1 MSRINQEIVEYS
13 FSSKSTLSYEL
24 SVLIG
29 SDSIYYWVNDAQ
41 LNILALKSFHFDH
54 EKGKPQLDSFK
65 SIFFDDQ
72 LLKQS
77 YRTTKI
83 VLTSPHF
90 TLIPSKFYNEKEKTA
105 YLQNLTSIGHNDFL
119 GADNLKNQTF
129 KNVYIVDKQLVSF
142 TQTTF
147 PQAKIHHF
155 ITPLIEGY
163 QKIAELRQGHQ
174 VFANLRDGFIQILFF
189 DGKDLIFVNTYAYQT
204 AQDLIYYIMLVYD
217 QFKLNPETIPLS
229 ISGSLTA
236 DSDIYKFIY
245 RYIRLV
251 DFVQPPMYLRFG
263 NQFTGVP
270 KHFYFDLFSI
280 KLLSDS

>member
-24 SVLIG
+24 NILIG
-29 SDSIYYWVNDAQ
+29 ADSIYYWVNDAQ

-54 EKGKPQLDSFK
+54 KKEKSSLESFK
-65 SIFFDDQ
+65 SLFIEDP
-72 LLKQS
+72 LLKET

-90 TLIPSKFYNEKEKTA
+90 TLIPSKFYQEKEKIT
-105 YLQNLTSIGHNDFL
+105 YLKNLTPVADADFL
-119 GADNLKNQTF
+119 GADNLKNQAF
-129 KNVYIVDKQLVSF
+129 KNVYMIDKQLVNF

-147 PQAKIHHF
+147 PQTKIHHF
-155 ITPLIEGY
+155 ITALIEGY

-174 VFANLRDGFIQILFF
+174 VFANLRDGHIQILFF
-189 DGKDLIFVNTYAYQT
+189 DEKDLIFVNAYAYQT
-204 AQDLIYYIMLVYD
+204 AQDVIYYIMLVYD
-217 QFKLNPETIPLS
+217 QFKLNSETIPLS
-229 ISGSLTA
+229 ISGSLTQ
-236 DSDIYKFIY
+236 DSDIYKFIF

-251 DFVQPPMYLRFG
+251 NFVQAPTYLRFG

-280 KLLSDS
+280 KLLGD